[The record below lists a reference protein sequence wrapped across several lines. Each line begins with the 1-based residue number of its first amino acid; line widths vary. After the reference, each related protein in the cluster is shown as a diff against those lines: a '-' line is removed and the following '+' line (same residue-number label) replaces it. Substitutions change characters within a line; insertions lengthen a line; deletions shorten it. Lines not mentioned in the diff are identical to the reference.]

1 MPLFL
6 GAPGALAD
14 SITSWSNH
22 SFKTNYGQLKAVNWN
37 TAANQLAPVL
47 NCGLDGLTHRA
58 TVERGAAV
66 SISEVLMIDNKQ
78 KQALPVTIRQ
88 KMRYDAVIL
97 VDLAADC
104 VAWKDSLSSSLR
116 LGWAVCVSP
125 RHRDISGRTVATG
138 LDYCSIQCQEMSL
151 NGPKSS

>member
-1 MPLFL
+1 M
-6 GAPGALAD
+6 
-14 SITSWSNH
+14 
-22 SFKTNYGQLKAVNWN
+22 
-37 TAANQLAPVL
+37 L

-66 SISEVLMIDNKQ
+66 SISEVLMIDNKH

-104 VAWKDSLSSSLR
+104 VA
-116 LGWAVCVSP
+116 
-125 RHRDISGRTVATG
+125 
-138 LDYCSIQCQEMSL
+138 
-151 NGPKSS
+151 